1 MPAKYCAAMLGGSAM
16 GRAVAAPRDAMRLA
30 WCVLALLVAAWAA
43 HEGFGLGGSGTDE
56 LFRVWIADL
65 VLWAAAALCLC
76 GALTERRGRIAW
88 ILVALGIA
96 SWALGDTIWSMRFEH
111 SAIPTTSI
119 SDVFWLAWYPLA
131 IVGIALLVR
140 DRVPR
145 FELHRWIDG
154 VAVMLIVATPLVA
167 LFIQPISERSTTTIG
182 SEAIEL
188 AYVLLDTVILGAV
201 VGVYA
206 LMGWRP
212 GRMWLLLGLGLSVL
226 ALGDCVYSVQVLAHN
241 YHVGGEFD
249 VTWAAGA
256 LLIAYAAWE
265 PHPGQ
270 IEPRPVYGWRAIALP
285 VAAQTLA
292 IALQIFAYFHEVP
305 RSERLLTVLVLL
317 IAVVQIV
324 VTRPRASQPGD
335 VP

>member
-1 MPAKYCAAMLGGSAM
+1 M
-16 GRAVAAPRDAMRLA
+16 GQAVVAPRDVMRLI
-30 WCVLALLVAAWAA
+30 WSLLALLVAAWAA
-43 HEGFGLGGSGTDE
+43 HEGFGFGGAGTDD

-65 VLWAAAALCLC
+65 VLWAAAALCVG
-76 GALTERRGRIAW
+76 GALSERRGRTAW
-88 ILVALGIA
+88 ALMGIGIA
-96 SWALGDTIWSMRFEH
+96 CWALGDTVWSLRFEH
-111 SAIPTTSI
+111 SAIPATSI
-119 SDVFWLAWYPLA
+119 SDVFWLAWYPFA
-131 IVGIALLVR
+131 IIALALLVR

-154 VAVMLIVATPLVA
+154 VVVMLIVATPLVA
-167 LFIQPISERSTTTIG
+167 LFIQPISERSAATPG
-182 SEAIEL
+182 AEAIEL
-188 AYVLLDTVILGAV
+188 TYVLLDTVILGAV
-201 VGVYA
+201 IGVYG

-256 LLIAYAAWE
+256 LVVAYAAWE

-270 IEPRPVYGWRAIALP
+270 IELRPVYGWRAIALP

-292 IALQIFAYFHEVP
+292 IGLQIYAYFHEVP
-305 RSERLLTVLVLL
+305 SSERLLTVLVLL

-324 VTRPRASQPGD
+324 VTRPRVRA
-335 VP
+335 

>member
-1 MPAKYCAAMLGGSAM
+1 ML
-16 GRAVAAPRDAMRLA
+16 LA
-30 WCVLALLVAAWAA
+30 WWILAAAVLAWAA
-43 HEGFGLGGSGTDE
+43 HEAFGLGGSGADDF
-56 LFRVWIADL
+56 FRVWVADL
-65 VLWAAAALCLC
+65 VLWAAAALCLG
-76 GALTERRGRIAW
+76 GALAERRGRIAW
-88 ILVALGIA
+88 MLVALGIA
-96 SWALGDTIWSMRFEH
+96 SWALGDTIWSFRFEH

-131 IVGIALLVR
+131 IIGIALLVR

-167 LFIQPISERSTTTIG
+167 LFIQPIADSSTATTG
-182 SEAIEL
+182 SEAIEI

-226 ALGDCVYSVQVLAHN
+226 ALGDSVYSVQVLAHN
-241 YHVGGEFD
+241 YRVGGEFD
-249 VTWAAGA
+249 VTWAAGS

-265 PHPGQ
+265 PHPGR
-270 IEPRPVYGWRAIALP
+270 IEPRPVFGWQAIALP

>member
-1 MPAKYCAAMLGGSAM
+1 MIGGAAM
-16 GRAVAAPRDAMRLA
+16 RNAVAARTAMRLV
-30 WCVLALLVAAWAA
+30 WCVLAALVAAWAA
-43 HEGFGLGGSGTDE
+43 HEGFGLGGSGTDD
-56 LFRVWIADL
+56 LFRVWIADA
-65 VLWAAAALCLC
+65 VLWAAAALCLG
-76 GALTERRGRIAW
+76 GAFTERRGRTAW
-88 ILVALGIA
+88 TLVAVGLA
-96 SWALGDTIWSMRFEH
+96 CWALGDTIWSVRFEH
-111 SAIPTTSI
+111 GPIPTTSI
-119 SDVFWLAWYPLA
+119 SDVFWMAWYPLA
-131 IVGIALLVR
+131 IVGLALLVR

-167 LFIQPISERSTTTIG
+167 LIIQPISERSATTA
-182 SEAIEL
+182 SADAVQL

-206 LMGWRP
+206 LMAWRP

-226 ALGDCVYSVQVLAHN
+226 ALGDSVYSAQVLAHN

-256 LLIAYAAWE
+256 LLVAYAAWE

-270 IEPRPVYGWRAIALP
+270 IEPRPVAGWGAIALP
-285 VAAQTLA
+285 VTAQTLA
-292 IALQIFAYFHEVP
+292 IAIQIYAYFHEVP
-305 RSERLLTVLVLL
+305 SSERLLTVLVLL

-324 VTRPRASQPGD
+324 VTRPRASKSGD
-335 VP
+335 RA

>member
-1 MPAKYCAAMLGGSAM
+1 MLGGFSI
-16 GRAVAAPRDAMRLA
+16 GNVAGSRPIAMRLA
-30 WCVLALLVAAWAA
+30 WCVLAASVLAWAA
-43 HEGFGLGGSGTDE
+43 HEAFGLGGSGTDD
-56 LFRVWIADL
+56 LFRVWIADS
-65 VLWAAAALCLC
+65 VLWAAAVLCVG
-76 GALTERRGRIAW
+76 GALAERRGRTAW
-88 ILVALGIA
+88 MLVALGLA
-96 SWALGDTIWSMRFEH
+96 SWALGDTIWSIRFEH
-111 SAIPTTSI
+111 SAIPTTSV

-131 IVGIALLVR
+131 MAGIALLVR

-167 LFIQPISERSTTTIG
+167 LFIQPISDRSTATTG
-182 SEAIEL
+182 SEAIEI

-212 GRMWLLLGLGLSVL
+212 GRMWLLFGLGLSVL
-226 ALGDCVYSVQVLAHN
+226 ALGDSVYSVQVLAHN
-241 YHVGGEFD
+241 YRVGGEFD

-256 LLIAYAAWE
+256 LLVAYAAWE

>member
-1 MPAKYCAAMLGGSAM
+1 
-16 GRAVAAPRDAMRLA
+16 
-30 WCVLALLVAAWAA
+30 
-43 HEGFGLGGSGTDE
+43 
-56 LFRVWIADL
+56 
-65 VLWAAAALCLC
+65 
-76 GALTERRGRIAW
+76 
-88 ILVALGIA
+88 
-96 SWALGDTIWSMRFEH
+96 
-111 SAIPTTSI
+111 
-119 SDVFWLAWYPLA
+119 
-131 IVGIALLVR
+131 
-140 DRVPR
+140 
-145 FELHRWIDG
+145 
-154 VAVMLIVATPLVA
+154 MLIVATPLVA
-167 LFIQPISERSTTTIG
+167 LFIQPIADRSTATTG
-182 SEAIEL
+182 SEAIEI

-226 ALGDCVYSVQVLAHN
+226 ALGDSVYSVQVLAHN
-241 YHVGGEFD
+241 YRVGGEFD

-256 LLIAYAAWE
+256 LLVAYAAWE

-270 IEPRPVYGWRAIALP
+270 IEPRPVFGWQAIALP

-324 VTRPRASQPGD
+324 VTRPRASQD
-335 VP
+335 LS